1 MTPPPQRPLP
11 PRWPALLALGFSL
24 VLVGTIALR
33 LLSVRFAAGDMYPP
47 YSSLRSDPLGTRVL
61 HDALAETHG
70 IRVARSLGVDLPT
83 DAAPGVTLLI
93 LGLPPAESSSVPTT
107 LVQQWET
114 LARGGGRVVVA
125 FLPRVE
131 DRRDRV
137 PPPSSSLE
145 PQDNPIASLRDRWE
159 FTVSRLDD
167 LRFTKDLRPP
177 MEALRTADAAVHHPF
192 LPPAIPWYSLVH
204 FGDTSSPWHTLYT
217 QAGQPVAIERRWGA
231 GHLVITTDAFPL
243 SNEALRRQR
252 QTDWIAWLLGNASQV
267 VFEERHLGIQAVPGV
282 AGLAR
287 RYQLHG
293 LAAGLCLLAAL
304 WVWRS
309 LTTLVP
315 RHPPTSQPAP
325 VAGHGSEQGLA
336 QLLRRVVRPHDLP
349 QVWVNT
355 WSQSV
360 GRDPAWHPTTA
371 DLQAHLP
378 SHSPPPKPTPSPFQ
392 TLATLHSLVHARS
405 RNGPQ
410 PPLALPKPKPQ

>member
-1 MTPPPQRPLP
+1 MTPLHHPPSS
-11 PRWPALLALGFSL
+11 PRWPAILALVLSL

-47 YSSLRSDPLGTRVL
+47 YSSLRSDPLGARVL
-61 HDALAETHG
+61 HDALADTPG
-70 IRVARSLGVDLPT
+70 LRVARSLGVELPA

-93 LGLPPAESSSVPTT
+93 LGLPPADSSIVPTT

-137 PPPSSSLE
+137 PPPTSSLAPE
-145 PQDNPIASLRDRWE
+145 DNPVASLRDRWE
-159 FTVSRLDD
+159 FVVSRFEPRDPAASPLP
-167 LRFTKDLRPP
+167 T
-177 MEALRTADAAVHHPF
+177 EAQRNADAAVNHPF
-192 LPPAIPWYSLVH
+192 LPPAMPWYSLVH

-217 QAGQPVAIERRWGA
+217 QDGQPVAIERRWGA
-231 GHLVITTDAFPL
+231 GHLVVTTDAYAL

-252 QTDWIAWLLGNASQV
+252 QSDWIAWLLGNASQV

-309 LTTLVP
+309 LATLVP
-315 RHPPTSQPAP
+315 RHHPTTPPAP
-325 VAGHGSEQGLA
+325 VAGHGSEQALA
-336 QLLRRVVRPHDLP
+336 PLLRRVVRPHDLP
-349 QVWVNT
+349 QVWVDT

-360 GRDPAWHPTTA
+360 GRDPSWRPTTTE
-371 DLQAHLP
+371 LQTHLQTHTPP
-378 SHSPPPKPTPSPFQ
+378 SSQRPSPFH
-392 TLATLHSLVHARS
+392 TLSTLHSLVHTRS
-405 RNGPQ
+405 RSGPR
-410 PPLALPKPKPQ
+410 PPLALPKPKLQ